1 VADEKP
7 SWWRGHRIYIA
18 VTAAL
23 GCFLGVG
30 LFTSADAEDL
40 TAAYGIFAKEAQAH
54 QPDYQPQ
61 TVNLDGW
68 EATQTAWKR
77 LFPTIVVL
85 RCFLHVVL
93 GIQQR
98 CRSNKPLDKALSED
112 WWHLFPSLNPAQF
125 GQRLRRL
132 WESVNAT
139 AEFPQ
144 VILEKLAKLKAN
156 AQNFKLTFEYPN
168 AYRTSNTVDRL
179 MNYQDRILY
188 AMQYFHGSRTA
199 VQQALRAMAMLWNF
213 HPYCRKVQ
221 LQAPHSKSPFEDLNG
236 FRYHDHWL
244 RNLLIASSLN
254 SRHTGKPVPHKPM
267 EN

>member
-1 VADEKP
+1 M
-7 SWWRGHRIYIA
+7 
-18 VTAAL
+18 

-30 LFTSADAEDL
+30 LSESADAEDL
-40 TAAYGIFAKEAQAH
+40 TAAYGIFAREAREL

-61 TVNLDGW
+61 TVTLDGW

-93 GIQQR
+93 GIQER
-98 CRSNKPLDKALSED
+98 CRTQKELYQRLSQD
-112 WWHLFPSLNPAQF
+112 LWHLFYSLNPAQF

-132 WESVNAT
+132 WEWASANPDL
-139 AEFPQ
+139 PQ
-144 VILEKLAKLKAN
+144 VLRDKLAKLRAT
-156 AQNFKLTFEYPN
+156 AQNFKLTFTYPL
-168 AYRTSNTVDRL
+168 AYRTSNLVDRL
-179 MNYQDRILY
+179 INYQDRILY
-188 AMQYFHGSRTA
+188 AMQYFHGSKA
-199 VQQALRAMAMLWNF
+199 AAQQALRAMAMLWNF
-213 HPYCRKVQ
+213 HPYGRKVQ
-221 LQAPHSKSPFEDLNG
+221 ARAPHSKSPFEDLNG

-254 SRHTGKPVPHKPM
+254 GRHTGKPVLHKGV